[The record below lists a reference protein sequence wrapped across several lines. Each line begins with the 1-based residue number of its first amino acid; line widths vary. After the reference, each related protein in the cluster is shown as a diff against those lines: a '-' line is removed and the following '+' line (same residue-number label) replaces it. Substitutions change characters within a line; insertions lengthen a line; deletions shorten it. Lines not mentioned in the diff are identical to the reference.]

1 MQTHSVLRAALL
13 HAGNTVRSTSV
24 KGRVPREALETLKHS
39 PRLQKLLATL
49 VHYRR
54 AAKTELMSP
63 AEKQHNAKVTQ
74 QLEETLRVLLA
85 PVASSNDHEECI
97 EV

>member
-1 MQTHSVLRAALL
+1 MQKQSVLKAALL
-13 HAGNTVRSTSV
+13 HAGNTVRSTSA
-24 KGRVPREALETLKHS
+24 KGSVSHEAMETLKHS
-39 PRLQKLLATL
+39 PMLQNLLATL

-63 AEKQHNAKVTQ
+63 AEMQHNAKVTQ

-85 PVASSNDHEECI
+85 PVASSNDHEEGI